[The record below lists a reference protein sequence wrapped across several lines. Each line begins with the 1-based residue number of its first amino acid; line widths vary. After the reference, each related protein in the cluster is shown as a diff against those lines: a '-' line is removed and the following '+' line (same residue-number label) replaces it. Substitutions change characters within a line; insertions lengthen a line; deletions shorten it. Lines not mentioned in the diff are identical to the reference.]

1 MRDYVFWMTVGQAIT
16 LVCNVIVLAS
26 GRKVTK
32 GPFDIGLNILV
43 AAILIAVGI
52 SLLAKG

>member
-1 MRDYVFWMTVGQAIT
+1 MRDYVFWMTVGQAVG
-16 LVCNVIVLAS
+16 LVCNVIVLAT
-26 GRKVTK
+26 GKTVTR
-32 GPFDIGLNILV
+32 GPFDIGFSILA